1 MENNVEQLL
10 ETKEVVFFGVSF
22 TGMLRSNGEVVYS
35 ARKAAEGL
43 SIPISSFLSSRN
55 KILDSSTN
63 LNFSINRKKVSTK
76 LTQEI
81 RAAVQNSKDTDYNY
95 GGNSL
100 LGISKAELVCWM
112 LACAEIGVP
121 KWSAIADAGLATLF
135 SMAEDKAFNKVKSI
149 EEYQAN
155 AVAIQQ
161 IIEEKR
167 EKLRILSGQVTNPL
181 LACNVYKANNELI
194 YGGLNRN
201 SYSDSDA
208 GVRHRLTEIT
218 ELMQAGAKV
227 GGASVDEAI
236 QKVHAYLKL
245 NFADIL

>member
-1 MENNVEQLL
+1 MNNNVEQLL
-10 ETKEVVFFGVSF
+10 ETQEVVFFGVSF
-22 TGMLRSNGEVVYS
+22 TGMLRSNGEIVYS

-43 SIPISSFLSSRN
+43 SIPISSFLNSRH

-63 LNFSINRKKVSTK
+63 LNFSINRRKVSAK
-76 LTQEI
+76 LTQDI
-81 RAAVQNSKDTDYNY
+81 RTAVKNSRETDFNY
-95 GGNSL
+95 GGNTL

-135 SMAEDKAFNKVKSI
+135 SMAEDKAFNKIKTV
-149 EEYQAN
+149 EEYQFD
-155 AVAIQQ
+155 AISLQR

-167 EKLRILSGQVTNPL
+167 EKLRIMSGQVTNPL

-194 YGGLNRN
+194 YGGCNRN
-201 SYSDSDA
+201 SYSAPDA
-208 GVRHRLTEIT
+208 GVKHRLTEIA
-218 ELMQAGAKV
+218 ELMQAGAKI
-227 GGASVDEAI
+227 GGSTVEEAI
-236 QKVHAYLKL
+236 HKVHSYLQE